1 MRFNS
6 LISCLTCATSAEGWW
21 EVSTKNDFTIFEDG
35 KQQDVKIFQS
45 YETDLPL
52 TIELADRCRR
62 EPGNLIET
70 ERNAAYQ
77 FFGSVLR
84 KQDLAFLISFG
95 SEAELLQDYTNS
107 ATLLRR
113 GLEGLQVNSD
123 VGGLHPG
130 PVPTISQPRGT
141 ILYDAVYLAA
151 SDQLKGQVGRK
162 VLVLITDGEDQGSRY
177 KIAQAIEAAQR
188 ADAILYGFY
197 YVDRA
202 FYYGHGLVFGG
213 VSDSELRRMSEETGG
228 HVFHVDRKLT
238 LQDAFSE
245 LQNEMRS
252 QYAIG
257 YTSTNANKD
266 GTFRKIEIKTNN
278 KDWKV
283 QARKGYYASSNTLEN
298 SLGADIRISVRH
310 NRRRRDCHRA
320 PAGNVLRDGL
330 SRRSSAG
337 CDGRGVPSVVA
348 SENGSG
354 RVPGVA
360 GGSSGWIYRGGPGF
374 VADGLAAAH
383 GGSRLAAREYSECL
397 LGSGQPETGA
407 GAATD
412 GAGAGVVQGQSH
424 SRSHPAFEQ
433 CRPAVI
439 REVGISGDQ

>member
-1 MRFNS
+1 MALRIATRRRNGASTNIICMRT
-6 LISCLTCATSAEGWW
+6 ISILLVSVMLLAPGVPVTFAQDEPTIKV
-21 EVSTKNDFTIFEDG
+21 EVQLVNILFTVRDKRGGLVGNLNKDDFTIFEDG
-35 KQQDVKIFQS
+35 KPQDVKYFNR
-45 YETDLPL
+45 ETDLPL
-52 TIELADRCRR
+52 TIGLLIDVSASQ
-62 EPGNLIET
+62 GNLIET

-95 SEAELLQDYTNS
+95 SDAELLQDYTNS

-188 ADAILYGFY
+188 ADAIIYGFY

-202 FYYGHGLVFGG
+202 FYYGHGMVFGG

-228 HVFHVDRKLT
+228 HNFHVDRKMT

-283 QARKGYYASSNTLEN
+283 QARKGYYATK
-298 SLGADIRISVRH
+298 
-310 NRRRRDCHRA
+310 
-320 PAGNVLRDGL
+320 
-330 SRRSSAG
+330 
-337 CDGRGVPSVVA
+337 
-348 SENGSG
+348 
-354 RVPGVA
+354 
-360 GGSSGWIYRGGPGF
+360 
-374 VADGLAAAH
+374 
-383 GGSRLAAREYSECL
+383 
-397 LGSGQPETGA
+397 
-407 GAATD
+407 
-412 GAGAGVVQGQSH
+412 
-424 SRSHPAFEQ
+424 
-433 CRPAVI
+433 
-439 REVGISGDQ
+439 